1 MNDVRGERLKIG
13 DEVYLYWGYN
23 QLRPGVV
30 KEIKGN
36 KAKIL
41 VDSWPN
47 HPDPEHR
54 YSMSKW
60 KSGECIIKAE
70 EPTGYYP
77 DEVILLL
84 EEIRRLRDEAP
95 MNKEGLPTKQLC
107 QGLLNFWDM
116 KRPMKLVTS

>member
-1 MNDVRGERLKIG
+1 MNDVRGERLKLG

-47 HPDPEHR
+47 HPEPEHR

-70 EPTGYYP
+70 EPTGDYAN
-77 DEVILLL
+77 EVVLLL

-107 QGLLNFWDM
+107 QHLLKFWDM
-116 KRPMKLVTS
+116 KRPLNLICS

>member
-1 MNDVRGERLKIG
+1 MKDVRGKALNIG
-13 DEVYLYWGYN
+13 DEVYIYWGYN
-23 QLRPGVV
+23 QLRPAV
-30 KEIKGN
+30 IKDIQG
-36 KAKIL
+36 KVAKVFCDGTL
-41 VDSWPN
+41 
-47 HPDPEHR
+47 
-54 YSMSKW
+54 SKW
-60 KSGECIIKAE
+60 KRGECMIKAE

-84 EEIRRLRDEAP
+84 EEIRRLRDEAL